1 MVRTDPMRA
10 PIGLAFALLAAAS
23 ACRAPS
29 PRSASVGG
37 GGGFVAGV
45 APPPL
50 LGPGARDESPAWA
63 RAMIPGC
70 APGFSGPT
78 LNPGDAIRYAQAHAL
93 GEFAEAQGVRVASVS
108 LDDGHGVRSVATYVS
123 EATLANVRVVAV
135 ETQRTG
141 RADDPTARVT
151 HALACRVGSEGGARG
166 TNAPAWVIDPRGA
179 ARPGEL
185 CAVGISGPTLDAK
198 DAPTNAARDASR
210 ALASVRSVLVSR
222 AAADYDLEA
231 YVILKSEAHVPEEAI
246 DAMLAASQQR
256 ELWLDAEGTG
266 PLALPGATF
275 VLRCTAR

>member
-1 MVRTDPMRA
+1 MRA
-10 PIGLAFALLAAAS
+10 SLAFAVPLFAAVS
-23 ACRAPS
+23 ACHAPAPRAAHAP
-29 PRSASVGG
+29 GG
-37 GGGFVAGV
+37 GAVASV

-50 LGPGARDESPAWA
+50 LGPGARDESPAWT
-63 RAMIPGC
+63 RATIAGC
-70 APGFSGPT
+70 APGYSGPT

-93 GEFAEAQGVRVASVS
+93 GEFAEAQGVHVSSVS
-108 LDDGHGVRSVATYVS
+108 LDDGREVRSVATYVS

-166 TNAPAWVIDPRGA
+166 TNAPEWVLDPRSA
-179 ARPGEL
+179 ARAGEL

-198 DAPTNAARDASR
+198 DAPKNAARDAAR

-222 AAADYDLEA
+222 AAADYDLRA
-231 YVILKSEAHVPEEAI
+231 YVILKSEARVPEEAV
-246 DAMLAASQQR
+246 DAMLAASQERDQ
-256 ELWLDAEGTG
+256 WLDADGTG

-275 VLRCTAR
+275 VLRCAGR